1 MDQNSLVFQLSVA
14 KNRIR
19 LSHIQLILGPFMS
32 QKTPFLQKKA
42 AHCGGA
48 LLKKR
53 NHFSL
58 YFLNGK
64 IYLKIFNRF
73 EFQEQYKYWMKIKST
88 L

>member
-42 AHCGGA
+42 AYCGGS

-73 EFQEQYKYWMKIKST
+73 EFQEQYKYWTKIKST